1 MTIAPL
7 ESSTE
12 YYGYVR
18 IEAAEMYA
26 QECAAA
32 AVKDDRSSR
41 APNESMASMNL
52 RDWFAAHALA
62 GLSSELEFSASG
74 GVSQAYLVADEM
86 MKARAL

>member
-12 YYGYVR
+12 YFGYVR

-26 QECAAA
+26 FEYAAA

-52 RDWFAAHALA
+52 RDYFAAQVMPVLLA
-62 GLSSELEFSASG
+62 ENGAVISARY
-74 GVSQAYLVADEM
+74 AYEIADAM

>member
-1 MTIAPL
+1 MTAAPL
-7 ESSTE
+7 ESSAE

-26 QECAAA
+26 FEYAAA

-41 APNESMASMNL
+41 APNESMKSTTL
-52 RDWFAAHALA
+52 RDYFAAQVIPALLDNNSVGYAAQHAY
-62 GLSSELEFSASG
+62 
-74 GVSQAYLVADEM
+74 QIADEM